1 MKSNAK
7 VEVLLQSEEPSFSQS
22 AADRIELWLPVLGRE
37 LRNTG
42 LRMLSPVQ
50 EEEEEEEMAKMNM
63 TE

>member
-7 VEVLLQSEEPSFSQS
+7 VEVSLQSEESSFSQS

-50 EEEEEEEMAKMNM
+50 EEEEMAKMNM